1 VRGRGDGNGVVG
13 GVGGEGK
20 EAGEDRKEKEEEEEE
35 VREVWLPPRSA
46 SMSLSR
52 TNGVPPNRYDRI
64 AFLEHCVISV

>member
-20 EAGEDRKEKEEEEEE
+20 EAGEDRKEKEEEEE